1 MSNDNSI
8 CNYCDHL
15 KESEG
20 ENSWENSTGCY
31 KLKTPV
37 GNECDEREDRDL
49 TKLMG
54 GK

>member
-8 CNYCDHL
+8 CNDCDHL

-20 ENSWENSTGCY
+20 ENSWENSRGCY

-37 GNECDEREDRDL
+37 DNECDEREYRTIEHIL
-49 TKLMG
+49 GEK
-54 GK
+54 